1 MIEVN
6 PSGYE
11 NIPCLLEMEGV
22 YQLGLKEIKLCQD
35 LSAGPSFIV
44 CTGIYLL
51 TLHCCF
57 SFIYNDTITSS
68 FSP

>member
-1 MIEVN
+1 MYHMIEVN

-11 NIPCLLEMEGV
+11 NISCLLEMEGV

-44 CTGIYLL
+44 CTGVCLL
-51 TLHCCF
+51 VNIALLFLFHLQ
-57 SFIYNDTITSS
+57 
-68 FSP
+68 